1 MNLHYGGAQIAVL
14 AIFLVIA
21 LAFGAL
27 FVVVA
32 LRSRRE
38 VELEQVRNVGYR
50 LRKPWLIGLGAT
62 LAAVLAALAF
72 FIPASAAEGPE
83 ATEVRVVG
91 GQFYWSLSPDTFRR
105 GEHVVFD
112 VTSADVNHGFGLY
125 DPDGRLIGS
134 VQAMPGYHNRLAVT
148 LEHAG
153 RYTIA
158 CFEYCGLDHH
168 VMIRELEVVP

>member
-1 MNLHYGGAQIAVL
+1 MSLQYGGIQIAILV
-14 AIFLVIA
+14 IFLVIA
-21 LAFGAL
+21 LVFAAL
-27 FVVVA
+27 FVIVA
-32 LRSRRE
+32 LKSRRE
-38 VELEQVRNVGYR
+38 VDPDRVKEVGYR
-50 LRKPWLIGLGAT
+50 LRKPWLIGLGTT
-62 LAAVLAALAF
+62 LAVVLAALSF
-72 FIPASAAEGPE
+72 FIPSSAAEDTD

-91 GQFYWSLSPDTFRR
+91 GQFYWSLSPDTFRQ

-148 LEHAG
+148 LEQAG

-168 VMIRELEVVP
+168 VMIRDLEVKP

>member
-1 MNLHYGGAQIAVL
+1 MNLHYGGIQIAILV
-14 AIFLVIA
+14 IFLVAA
-21 LAFGAL
+21 LAFAAL

-32 LRSRRE
+32 LKSRRD
-38 VELEQVRNVGYR
+38 VPLERVRDVGYR
-50 LRKPWLIGLGAT
+50 LRKPWLIGLGTT
-62 LAAVLAALAF
+62 LALVLAALAF
-72 FIPASAAEGPE
+72 FIPSSAAESPE

-125 DPDGRLIGS
+125 DPDGQLIGS

-148 LEHAG
+148 LEQAG

-168 VMIRELEVVP
+168 VMIRELEVKP

>member
-1 MNLHYGGAQIAVL
+1 MSLHFGGVQVAVL
-14 AIFLVIA
+14 VVFLVIA
-21 LAFGAL
+21 LVFAAV
-27 FVVVA
+27 FVLVA
-32 LRSRRE
+32 VRSRRE
-38 VELEQVRNVGYR
+38 VELEQVRVVGYR

-72 FIPASAAEGPE
+72 FIPSSAAGGKE
-83 ATEVRVVG
+83 ATQVRVVG

-105 GEHVVFD
+105 GERVVFD

-148 LEHAG
+148 FERAG

-158 CFEYCGLDHH
+158 CFELCGLDHH
-168 VMIRELEVVP
+168 LMIRELEVAP

>member
-1 MNLHYGGAQIAVL
+1 MSLHYGGIQIAVL
-14 AIFLVIA
+14 VIFLVIA
-21 LAFGAL
+21 LAFAAL
-27 FVVVA
+27 FVIVA

-38 VELEQVRNVGYR
+38 VEYERVRDVGYR

-62 LAAVLAALAF
+62 LAIVLAALAF
-72 FIPASAAEGPE
+72 FIPSSAAEGPDV
-83 ATEVRVVG
+83 TEVRVVG
-91 GQFYWSLSPDTFRR
+91 GQFYWSLAPDTFRR
-105 GEHVVFD
+105 GEQVVFD

-148 LEHAG
+148 LEQAG

-168 VMIRELEVVP
+168 VMIRELEVRP

>member
-1 MNLHYGGAQIAVL
+1 MDLRYGGAQIAVL
-14 AIFLVIA
+14 VIFLAIA
-21 LAFGAL
+21 VVFAGLFAF
-27 FVVVA
+27 VA

-38 VELEQVRNVGYR
+38 VEFERVRGVGYR

-72 FIPASAAEGPE
+72 FIPASAAEGPDV
-83 ATEVRVVG
+83 TEVRVVG

-105 GEHVVFD
+105 GEQVVFD

-125 DPDGRLIGS
+125 DPTGRLIGS

-168 VMIRELEVVP
+168 VMIRELEVAP